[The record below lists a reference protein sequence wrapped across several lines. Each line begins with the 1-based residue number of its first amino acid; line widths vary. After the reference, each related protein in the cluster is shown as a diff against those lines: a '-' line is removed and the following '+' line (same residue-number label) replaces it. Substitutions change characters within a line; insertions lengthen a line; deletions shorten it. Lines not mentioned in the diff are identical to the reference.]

1 MVGKPLR
8 AEKELRDGV
17 LKVSWRMLGAF
28 ILLVGIVPTG
38 FRVAVGLEIAPS

>member
-1 MVGKPLR
+1 MVGKPFR
-8 AEKELRDGV
+8 AEKELRDGI
-17 LKVSWRMLGAF
+17 LKVTGWMLGAF